1 MEEGGG
7 GYLAWNWDS
16 SIWGADVLLA
26 QMTNDPNYG
35 SEVCPATLV
44 DAPNI
49 PSHALC
55 SRQVQSNRWSPSP
68 SMHSAR
74 QGTCVPYI
82 KTPRSPVAI
91 HILRHLQALHDM
103 TSTGPQTIHN
113 VPSIRTGATLH
124 GVVDYGRQWCC
135 LHTWRPSVGQCL
147 GTPALHHQRRHDRI
161 GLLQECGRYALHCL
175 TSPRPLHR
183 CHQ

>member
-35 SEVCPATLV
+35 SEVSPATLV
-44 DAPNI
+44 DTPNI

-55 SRQVQSNRWSPSP
+55 SRQVQSTRWSPSR
-68 SMHSAR
+68 SMHSAC

-82 KTPRSPVAI
+82 KAPRWPVAI
-91 HILRHLQALHDM
+91 HILRHLQALHDV
-103 TSTGPQTIHN
+103 TSTGP
-113 VPSIRTGATLH
+113 
-124 GVVDYGRQWCC
+124 
-135 LHTWRPSVGQCL
+135 
-147 GTPALHHQRRHDRI
+147 
-161 GLLQECGRYALHCL
+161 
-175 TSPRPLHR
+175 
-183 CHQ
+183 